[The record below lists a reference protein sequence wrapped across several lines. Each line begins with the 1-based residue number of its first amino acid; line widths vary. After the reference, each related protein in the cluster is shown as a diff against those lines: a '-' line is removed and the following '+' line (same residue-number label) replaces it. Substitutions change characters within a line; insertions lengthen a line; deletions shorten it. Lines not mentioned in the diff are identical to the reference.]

1 MAGVTGE
8 ERGEGK
14 GDWRGVA
21 ARDGETRGW
30 RRENGRHRGGGVMC
44 PRAHRT
50 PGSSG
55 WTLVPRGCR
64 ALGSSSPAAHS
75 GGVGIVTKPALP
87 SGEQSPGAPAGGSP
101 RRSVSRVRVVVT
113 QSPRRLSSPWSAALS
128 RVRAVRTV
136 RAHHCGL
143 RGHRLFIYVNVL
155 LNGDGPRVSLS
166 L

>member
-44 PRAHRT
+44 PRAQRT

-87 SGEQSPGAPAGGSP
+87 SGEQSPGHRLAGPRGGPCPASAWWLRSPRGAPPPLGP
-101 RRSVSRVRVVVT
+101 RRSPASGLCG
-113 QSPRRLSSPWSAALS
+113 PCALTT
-128 RVRAVRTV
+128 AVFAGIV
-136 RAHHCGL
+136 FSFL
-143 RGHRLFIYVNVL
+143 
-155 LNGDGPRVSLS
+155 
-166 L
+166 